1 MLAYGYGEEIAMLFE
16 SYVMWKSEE
25 DSKNSADI
33 LTDWHDSPRVE

>member
-1 MLAYGYGEEIAMLFE
+1 MLAYGYEETEMFFE

-33 LTDWHDSPRVE
+33 LWLLTW